1 MHAHT
6 ERHHKVIRSH
16 VIDRVNTTSLERGL
30 AEELVVHTLR
40 DLASQPPQDGFI
52 APRAASK
59 ALLKFLVDALGCS
72 GNDVKTCAAARSGA
86 ITLHR
91 DDVAV
96 FTLDGVTVTAGDI
109 NFFASSLEWGE
120 CAFCSVW
127 ERLPDL
133 STPGVW
139 KFKVHP
145 DDLVQ
150 VPVCNL
156 LATACAFIGEASATL
171 ICPAFLNYI

>member
-120 CAFCSVW
+120 CAFCGAW
-127 ERLPDL
+127 ERLPHMD
-133 STPGVW
+133 TPGFW
-139 KFKVHP
+139 KFHIHRH
-145 DDLVQ
+145 DLVQ
-150 VPVCNL
+150 VPVHGIV
-156 LATACAFIGEASATL
+156 ATACAFIGEDSATL
-171 ICPAFLNYI
+171 VCPPIINYL